1 MNNLKYKIMEFMRG
15 RNGLDLL
22 GRRLQIFFIASMVI
36 TILLRILD
44 VPGSQIAS
52 LIGLVIL
59 ILLYM
64 RIFSKDIPKMR
75 RQQAAY
81 FEMERKFIAPFLKL
95 KRSLFGTKDYVY
107 MSCPNCKEELRV
119 PRGKGKLKVTCPSCK
134 HSFIKRT

>member
-1 MNNLKYKIMEFMRG
+1 MEFMRG

>member
-1 MNNLKYKIMEFMRG
+1 MEFMRG

-81 FEMERKFIAPFLKL
+81 FEMERKVVAPFLRL
-95 KRSLFGTKDYVY
+95 KRNLFGTKDSVY
-107 MSCPNCKEELRV
+107 MTCPNCKGELRV
-119 PRGKGKLKVTCPSCK
+119 PRGKGKIKVICPKCK

>member
-1 MNNLKYKIMEFMRG
+1 MEFMRG

-36 TILLRILD
+36 TLLLRILNI
-44 VPGSQIAS
+44 PGSQFSSLLS
-52 LIGLVIL
+52 LIILVI
-59 ILLYM
+59 LYM

-75 RQQAAY
+75 SQQAAY
-81 FEMERKFIAPFLKL
+81 FEMERKITAPFLRL
-95 KRSLFGTKDYVY
+95 KRNLFGTKDYVY

-119 PRGKGKLKVTCPSCK
+119 PRGKGKIKVTCPKCK